1 MEPDVRGERGGRIP
15 ELKEKLRERLHPFGL
30 GWPNVISGFR
40 VALIPVVVALLLR
53 RTDDALWAA
62 FGVFAVGAATDFV
75 DGYLARRHAMKTP
88 TGAWLDP
95 LSDKLFVSVPAVVLA
110 YQARFPWW
118 AAAVIVAREVA
129 VAVLRWRLDARGGVS
144 MPASWT
150 AKLKTVS
157 QLSAVGVAIAPLP
170 ASFDGSELALAA
182 LAVALTVYSGAEY
195 FLTTRY
201 RVEAG

>member
-1 MEPDVRGERGGRIP
+1 M
-15 ELKEKLRERLHPFGL
+15 
-30 GWPNVISGFR
+30 
-40 VALIPVVVALLLR
+40 VVALLLR
-53 RTDDALWAA
+53 ETETALWVA
-62 FGVFAVGAATDFV
+62 FGVFAVGAVTDFV

-110 YQARFPWW
+110 AQSRFPWW

-144 MPASWT
+144 MPASRV

-170 ASFDGSELALAA
+170 ASYDGFELALAVV
-182 LAVALTVYSGAEY
+182 AVVLTVYSGAEY